1 MNVTLYG
8 ILLRSK
14 CTNTFGI
21 FIKPQ
26 ITVLDKPLIILLE
39 DESIVAGL
47 IEYKIA
53 RSAYSYEHYS
63 NGIQGLDAIKA
74 RKPALV
80 ILDVMLPGMSGFE
93 VLQNLREDPELKD
106 TPVIML
112 TAKSRDS
119 DLKTGFSMRVDDY
132 LSKPF
137 KVSELMLRIE
147 NILSKKNR

>member
-1 MNVTLYG
+1 M
-8 ILLRSK
+8 
-14 CTNTFGI
+14 
-21 FIKPQ
+21 
-26 ITVLDKPLIILLE
+26 DKPLIILLE
-39 DESIVAGL
+39 DEAIVAGL

-53 RSAYSYEHYS
+53 RSSYSYLHFT
-63 NGIQGLDAIKA
+63 NGVEGFEAIREK
-74 RKPALV
+74 KPALV

-93 VLQNLREDPELKD
+93 VLRNLREDPELKD

-119 DLKTGFSMRVDDY
+119 DLKTGFSMKVDDY

-147 NILSKKNR
+147 NILSKQNR